1 MKIVKTQLH
10 NRMGD
15 EYMNHSLICYAEK
28 EKMLKVTNDVV
39 VDRFRQSGNQK
50 C

>member
-39 VDRFRQSGNQK
+39 VDHFKKSEIRK
-50 C
+50 Y